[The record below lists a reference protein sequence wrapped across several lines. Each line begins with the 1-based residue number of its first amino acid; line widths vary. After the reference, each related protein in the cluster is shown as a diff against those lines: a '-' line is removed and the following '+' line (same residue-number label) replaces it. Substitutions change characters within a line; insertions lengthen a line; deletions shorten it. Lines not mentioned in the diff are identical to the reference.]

1 MFHLIN
7 RIIAPRRHHT
17 DSLYQKII
25 TQARLPIFYQ
35 HYGVA
40 DTGDG
45 RFDSLALHMILVLDI
60 LTKKNIDNDN
70 LAEVKKIERI
80 SKELIEVMVE
90 DLDHNFR
97 EMGVGDLAVGKR
109 IKGMLKGFYGRMKS
123 YQAGFQDET
132 LLKQSLTRNL
142 YRKIDIDSNSLDI
155 MSGYIIKQCAH
166 LQNCDIQNICA
177 GDFSFYQPQS

>member
-7 RIIAPRRHHT
+7 RIIAPRKHQT
-17 DSLYQKII
+17 DLLYKKII
-25 TQARLPIFYQ
+25 AQARLPIFYQ

-45 RFDSLALHMILVLDI
+45 RFDSLALHMILVLEI
-60 LTKKNIDNDN
+60 LQQKNQRDDNPQ
-70 LAEVKKIERI
+70 ETQKITRF

-123 YQAGFQDET
+123 YQAGFQDEKA
-132 LLKQSLTRNL
+132 LKESLARNL
-142 YRKIDIDSNSLDI
+142 YRKTEVKNNTLDA
-155 MSGYIIKQCAH
+155 MSAYILQQLAH
-166 LQNCDIQNICA
+166 LQNCDMEKICA
-177 GDFSFYQPQS
+177 GEFTFYQPQS